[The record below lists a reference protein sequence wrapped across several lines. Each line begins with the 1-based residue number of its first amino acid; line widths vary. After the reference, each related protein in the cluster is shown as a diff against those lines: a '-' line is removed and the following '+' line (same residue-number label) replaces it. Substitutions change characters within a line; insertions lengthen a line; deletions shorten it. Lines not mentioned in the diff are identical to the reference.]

1 MYVYLFLNVRC
12 VVVYGSC
19 VYDHRLFFVV
29 DRLGVC
35 LFHAPEYLEIFF
47 TFSVGRYQLSIRD
60 KTITVRALAQRL
72 IGAGV
77 RRLVL
82 CGLRH
87 ARAFIINTASP
98 DILWLFS
105 SS

>member
-35 LFHAPEYLEIFF
+35 LFHAPEYLEIFSRF
-47 TFSVGRYQLSIRD
+47 
-60 KTITVRALAQRL
+60 RL
-72 IGAGV
+72 DV
-77 RRLVL
+77 TSCLYV
-82 CGLRH
+82 
-87 ARAFIINTASP
+87 TKQ
-98 DILWLFS
+98 
-105 SS
+105 